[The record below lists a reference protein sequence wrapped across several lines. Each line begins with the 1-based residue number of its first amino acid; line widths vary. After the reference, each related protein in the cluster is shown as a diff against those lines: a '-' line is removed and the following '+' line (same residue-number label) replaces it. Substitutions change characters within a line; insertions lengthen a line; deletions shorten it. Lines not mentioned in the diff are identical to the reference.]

1 MKKVHLEILE
11 ELKQVAEQLEDT
23 QIESFSNAINR
34 ANRIIVSGEGR
45 SGLMGKA
52 FAMRL
57 MHAGYQVFVKG
68 ETITP
73 SIQKND
79 VLVVISGSGNTN
91 SIISTAKQ
99 AKRSEATVLLV
110 TTAVNSSLGQLAD
123 ELIRVPAAT
132 KHRSPLEPKTMQPM
146 GNQFDQ
152 SVHILLDA
160 IVISLTESQG
170 NINDAMKQQH
180 ANLD

>member
-1 MKKVHLEILE
+1 MKVAEELE
-11 ELKQVAEQLEDT
+11 EK
-23 QIESFSNAINR
+23 QIENFSDTINQG
-34 ANRIIVSGEGR
+34 NRIFVAGEGR

-57 MHAGYQVFVKG
+57 MHAGYDVFVKG

-73 SIQKND
+73 SIQKDD
-79 VLVVISGSGNTN
+79 VLVAISGSGNTT
-91 SIISTAKQ
+91 SILSTSEQ
-99 AKRSEATVLLV
+99 AKKSGATLLLV
-110 TTAVNSSLGQLAD
+110 TTAIDSDLGQLSD
-123 ELIRVPAAT
+123 RVVRVPAAT
-132 KHRSPLEPKTMQPM
+132 KHRRQEEPATMQPM

-160 IVISLTESQG
+160 IVIALTQSRD
-170 NINDAMKQQH
+170 NINDYMKQQH

>member
-1 MKKVHLEILE
+1 MKKVHLKILE
-11 ELKQVAEQLEDT
+11 ELKEVAEQLEDS
-23 QIESFSNAINR
+23 QIKSFMDTIRR
-34 ANRIIVSGEGR
+34 ANRIFIAGEGR

-57 MHAGYQVFVKG
+57 MHAGYHVFVKG

-73 SIQKND
+73 SIQEDD
-79 VLVVISGSGNTN
+79 VLVAISGSGNTT
-91 SIISTAKQ
+91 SILLTAEQ
-99 AKRSEATVLLV
+99 ASKAGAEVLLV
-110 TTAVNSSLGQLAD
+110 TTNENSAIGEIAD
-123 ELIRVPAAT
+123 EVIRVSAAT
-132 KHRSPLEPKTMQPM
+132 KSRLPEEPATMQPM

-160 IVISLTESQG
+160 IVISLTHG
-170 NINDAMKQQH
+170 RDNINEYMKDQH

>member
-1 MKKVHLEILE
+1 MKKTHLKILE
-11 ELKQVAEQLEDT
+11 ELKQVGEQLDDS
-23 QIESFSNAINR
+23 QIESFSNKLHKAD
-34 ANRIIVSGEGR
+34 RIFVAGEGR

-57 MHAGYQVFVKG
+57 MHAGYDVFVKG

-79 VLVVISGSGNTN
+79 VLVEISGSGN
-91 SIISTAKQ
+91 STSLLSAAQQVK
-99 AKRSEATVLLV
+99 KSGATLLLV
-110 TTAVNSSLGQLAD
+110 TTTTDSELGHLAD
-123 ELIRVPAAT
+123 ETIRVPAAT
-132 KHRSPLEPKTMQPM
+132 KLRRPEEPATIQPM

-160 IVISLTESQG
+160 VVISLTQSRDD
-170 NINDAMKQQH
+170 INYYMKKQH
-180 ANLD
+180 ENLD